1 MQRRP
6 FDSEPRLRAGV
17 CRGDGLG
24 RRRLRAGA
32 RAEDPIETVVIT
44 AERRTEDLQTSAISA
59 SVLGAVE
66 LENKSVYGLT
76 GLQFAVPGLY
86 IADYSSANTFNI
98 RGIGQSSVNFEYPNG
113 VQIYRDGV
121 PTLTGYFQNSP
132 YFDLASVEVL
142 RGPQGVSA
150 GKSAAAGA
158 VFIRTRDPEL
168 DDGSAAI

>member
-1 MQRRP
+1 MVWGGAPAQ
-6 FDSEPRLRAGV
+6 ERAT
-17 CRGDGLG
+17 
-24 RRRLRAGA
+24 
-32 RAEDPIETVVIT
+32 IETVIVT
-44 AERRTEDLQTSAISA
+44 AERRTQDLQTSAISA
-59 SVLGAVE
+59 TVLNAVE

-76 GLQFAVPGLY
+76 ALQFAAPGLY

-98 RGIGQSSVNFEYPNG
+98 RGIGQSTVNFEYPNG

-132 YFDLASVEVL
+132 YFDLAGVEVL

-168 DDGSAAI
+168 DDFGGDLMVGFGDYNRVEGTG